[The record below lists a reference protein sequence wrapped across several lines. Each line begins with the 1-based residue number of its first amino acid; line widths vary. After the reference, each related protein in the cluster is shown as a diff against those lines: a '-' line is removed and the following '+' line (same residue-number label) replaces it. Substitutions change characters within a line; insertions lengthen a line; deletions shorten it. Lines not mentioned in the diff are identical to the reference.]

1 MIVVALMT
9 QAGFAGN
16 LRYVALPAALVCVLA
31 GVGWSEAI
39 RAAAARFGRT
49 AGIALAA
56 VLALAALPFVV
67 SDLGSL
73 RDNAKSIRSEADF
86 YGTLPAAIAKAGGPA
101 KVKRCKVYT
110 GNFQVQAVAWHLN
123 MPSGEVGI
131 DPKPPGIVFA
141 PRYSAISRDARF
153 PLLTETRK
161 WVVRRSCAA

>member
-1 MIVVALMT
+1 M
-9 QAGFAGN
+9 
-16 LRYVALPAALVCVLA
+16 
-31 GVGWSEAI
+31 
-39 RAAAARFGRT
+39 
-49 AGIALAA
+49 
-56 VLALAALPFVV
+56 LALAALPFVL

-73 RDNAKSIRSEADF
+73 RDNAKAIRSEADF
-86 YGTLPAAIAKAGGPA
+86 YGSLPAAIAKAGGPA

-161 WVVRRSCAA
+161 WVVRRRCSD